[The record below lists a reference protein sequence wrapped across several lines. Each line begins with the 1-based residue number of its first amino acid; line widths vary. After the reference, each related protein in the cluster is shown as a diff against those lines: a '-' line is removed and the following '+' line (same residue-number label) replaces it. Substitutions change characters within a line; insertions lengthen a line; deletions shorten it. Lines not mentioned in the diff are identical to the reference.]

1 MNKYNISKNF
11 INRELGWLE
20 FNQLVLDEAKD
31 KSKPLFERLK
41 FAGIVSSNL
50 DEFFMV
56 RVGSLSSQIE
66 LNFNK
71 PDASGLTP
79 IQQLEQITIRS
90 HKLVKD
96 QVNCFIYSLKLAL
109 KKQKIMILKTK
120 ELTEKQKSYIKMYYL
135 KNIYPVLT
143 PMVVDSSRPF
153 PLILNHSL
161 NIALLLKDK
170 GNKGENIFATIQ
182 VPSVLERLVEVPNK
196 NMRSFILLED
206 VIKMEL
212 NSLFSGYDILYSGC
226 YRITRNADLSLDEEG
241 AEDLLETIEE
251 SLKQRKWGIVVRIEV
266 EKGMNEKL
274 LHILEK
280 ELEISKKQ
288 EYEINGPIDLTFL
301 FKLAEMKGYDQ
312 LKYEPIKPILPGA
325 FYKKQNIFEV
335 ISKEDILLHHP
346 YESFQPI
353 VDLVEQSAEDSNVL
367 AIKQTLYRVSE
378 NSPII
383 AALAKAAENGKQVT
397 VLVELKAR
405 FDEEKNIHWARSLEK
420 AGCHVIYGLVGL
432 KTHCKMLLIVR
443 KEDKE
448 IKRYI
453 HLGTGNYN
461 DNTARF
467 YSDIGLLTADQT
479 FGQDASAIFNMLSG
493 HSKPESLLKM
503 AIAPLYLRDKLLSLI
518 NTEITNVKNNS
529 KALIILKMNSLV
541 DKQIIETL
549 YEASCAG
556 VEISLIIRGICC
568 LRPGVVGVSEN
579 ITVRSIVGR
588 FLEHSRIFYFYA
600 NGKED
605 IYLSSADCMNRNL
618 DRRVEL
624 LFPLES
630 KDTKEKV
637 KQFLNISL
645 KDTTNARDLNSNGRY
660 TRVSKRKKIH
670 FNSQMEFYQLALNG
684 EIKSKLKSQATKNFY
699 LEEGF
704 KPVFPNAEVAASKQD

>member
-1 MNKYNISKNF
+1 MSGYNVPRNF

-66 LNFNK
+66 LGFNK

-79 IQQLEQITIRS
+79 IQQMELINIRS

-96 QVNCFIYSLKLAL
+96 QVNCFIFSLKLAL
-109 KKQKIMILKTK
+109 KKQKIMLLKPK
-120 ELTEKQKSYIKMYYL
+120 ELTEKQKDYVKVFYL

-170 GNKGENIFATIQ
+170 GNKGEHIFATIQ
-182 VPSVLERLVEVPNK
+182 VPSVLNRLVEVPYK
-196 NMRSFILLED
+196 NVRAFILLED

-212 NSLFSGYDILYSGC
+212 NSLFSGYDILHSGC

-251 SLKQRKWGIVVRIEV
+251 SLKQRKWGIAVRIEI
-266 EKGMNEKL
+266 EKGMNQKL
-274 LHILEK
+274 LHILER

-301 FKLAEMKGYDQ
+301 LNLAEMKGYDH
-312 LKYEPIKPILPGA
+312 LRYEPIKPVLPGA
-325 FYKKQNIFEV
+325 FHKQHNIFEV
-335 ISKEDILLHHP
+335 ISKGDILLHHP

-353 VDLVEQSAEDSNVL
+353 IDLVEQSSEDPNVL

-405 FDEEKNIHWARSLEK
+405 FDEEKNIHWARRLEK

-432 KTHCKMLLIVR
+432 KTHCKILLIVR
-443 KEDKE
+443 KEARE

-453 HLGTGNYN
+453 HMSTGNYN
-461 DNTARF
+461 DKTARF
-467 YSDIGLLTADQT
+467 YSDIGLLTVDPI

-493 HSKPESLLKM
+493 HSKPASLSKM
-503 AIAPLYLRDKLLSLI
+503 TIAPLYLRDKLFSLI
-518 NTEITNVKNNS
+518 NKEKVNAKSNK

-541 DKQIIETL
+541 DKQIIEAL
-549 YEASCAG
+549 YGASGAG
-556 VEISLIIRGICC
+556 VEIRLIIRGICC
-568 LRPGVVGVSEN
+568 LRPGVAGVSEN
-579 ITVRSIVGR
+579 ITVRSVVGR
-588 FLEHSRIFYFYA
+588 FLEHSRIFYFYD
-600 NGKED
+600 NGNDE

-624 LFPLES
+624 FFPVDS
-630 KDTKEKV
+630 KDIKEKV
-637 KQFLNISL
+637 KKFLNISL
-645 KDTTNARDLNSNGRY
+645 KDTTNARDLNSNGCY
-660 TRVSKRKKIH
+660 TRVDKRKKIH
-670 FNSQMEFYQLALNG
+670 FNSQMEFYKIALNG
-684 EIKSKLKSQATKNFY
+684 ETKSKVQNQVNNVFF

-704 KPVFPNAEVAASKQD
+704 KPIFPNEEVAADKQD